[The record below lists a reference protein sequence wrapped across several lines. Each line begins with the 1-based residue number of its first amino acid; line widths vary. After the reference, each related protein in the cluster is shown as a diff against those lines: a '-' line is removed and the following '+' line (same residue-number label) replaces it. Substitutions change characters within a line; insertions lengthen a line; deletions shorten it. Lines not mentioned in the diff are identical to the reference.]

1 MKKKYL
7 AYGLCVAMAVSSVS
21 GCGSKKN
28 ENTTADVTEAV
39 TEEPTAEP
47 TEEATPE
54 PTEEATP
61 EPTQE
66 AASGLAEAEELPE
79 ALYHYT
85 FDGGDEGYTTVARTD
100 DVGANSGATYGIV
113 ESSTYVDSDGN
124 EQAINM
130 QYATGPVGNC
140 LYLDGNYGIKFNM
153 EGFDTDDTY
162 TLSFWMNADRLSTYG
177 PTLQLGHNIGY
188 SDAGEDSVA
197 WINFT
202 QTEWG
207 TSSAKIF
214 PVVWNRNSTYNA
226 WPWFYGN
233 DDSIHGKKEWV
244 HVTLVAKG
252 EKYTY
257 TDGFDEVTCDYY
269 LNGQLVYE
277 GINGNYGGMAP
288 EILAA
293 DDNFEAYFGINY
305 WDTIYKG
312 YVDDFYVFDSALTA
326 GQVASLYLAG
336 DATVESVAA
345 DVTVEEEAA
354 EPEARTV
361 VSTTDA
367 STVIGTLGATTCD
380 NAFWTSFSDG
390 YELADGKTVTL
401 KFKNYGS
408 GINNWEN
415 YLLAF
420 ANVKTTADVAPSA
433 DNYDGY
439 AEYGVLRSDAFAWGF
454 AADPTYEF
462 SWDWDSFLNI
472 MYDATVTLNVTR
484 NAEAIT
490 VDGTVVSA
498 DGTEYTYKVNATTTA
513 AATDPMYVFMT
524 CEKCYIEL
532 LSVE

>member
-1 MKKKYL
+1 MRKKYL
-7 AYGLCVAMAVSSVS
+7 AYGFCFALTISMMS
-21 GCGSKKN
+21 GCGKKGGN
-28 ENTTADVTEAV
+28 ENTTTEPTQEVTQ
-39 TEEPTAEP
+39 EPTAEP
-47 TEEATPE
+47 TEEV
-54 PTEEATP
+54 TP

-66 AASGLAEAEELPE
+66 VVDTGLPEAEELPE
-79 ALYHYT
+79 ALYHFT
-85 FDGGDEGYTTVARTD
+85 FDGSEDGVKAVARID
-100 DVGANSGATYGIV
+100 DVGANSGGTYGIA
-113 ESSTYVDSDGN
+113 ESSTYVDKDGN
-124 EQAINM
+124 EQAINL

-140 LYLDGNYGIKFNM
+140 LYLDGNYGIKM
-153 EGFDTDDTY
+153 DVAGFDTDETY
-162 TLSFWMNADRLSTYG
+162 SISFWMNADRLSTYG
-177 PTLQLGHNIGY
+177 PTLQLGHNIGHA
-188 SDAGEDSVA
+188 DEDGVA

-202 QTEWG
+202 QSEWG

-214 PVVWNRNSTYNA
+214 PIVWNRNSATTA
-226 WPWFYGN
+226 WPWFYAN
-233 DDSIHGKKEWV
+233 DDAVHGKKEWIL
-244 HVTLVAKG
+244 VTLVAKG

-257 TDGFDEVTCDYY
+257 TDGYDLITCDYY

-277 GINGNYGGMAP
+277 GVNGNYGGLATEIMA
-288 EILAA
+288 AH
-293 DDNFEAYFGINY
+293 DNFECYFGINY
-305 WDTIYKG
+305 WDTLFKG
-312 YVDDFYVFDSALTA
+312 YVDDFYIFDSALTP

-336 DATVESVAA
+336 DPTVESVATN
-345 DVTVEEEAA
+345 VVEEVEA

-367 STVIGTLGATTCD
+367 SSILTTLGATTCD

-390 YELADGKTVTL
+390 YELADGKTVTM

-420 ANVKTTADVAPSA
+420 ANVKTTKDVAPSA
-433 DNYDGY
+433 DNYEGY

-454 AADPTYEF
+454 VADPTYEF

-472 MYDATVTLNVTR
+472 MYDATVTLKITR
-484 NAEAIT
+484 NAEAIV

-498 DGTEYTYKVNATTTA
+498 DGTEYTYKANATTTA
-513 AATDPMYVFMT
+513 AASDPMYVFMT